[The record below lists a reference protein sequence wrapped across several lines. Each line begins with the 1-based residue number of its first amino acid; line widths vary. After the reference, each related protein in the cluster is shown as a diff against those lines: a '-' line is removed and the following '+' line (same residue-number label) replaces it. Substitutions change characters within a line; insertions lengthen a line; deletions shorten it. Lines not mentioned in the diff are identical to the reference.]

1 MQTRGDEVQLVCSHG
16 KTDYTFMQWYQK
28 SPGDQALKRI
38 GHLNYNNKEHEK
50 SFEKH
55 FNITG
60 DLSGSKP
67 KNASMF
73 IVDLKP
79 EHSAVYYCAANDKRY
94 ISAYCVSGVSESVLI
109 TQWPHY
115 ISNPSNGLVKM
126 HCYQND
132 TDYQYLYW
140 YKQPRGKS
148 FQLIVATVAG
158 ISQFEEGFKSGFQ
171 AEKNDKQWSL
181 TITSIQEKD
190 EAVYLCAARLHGTEE
205 GNTKLD
211 SKLLCY

>member
-1 MQTRGDEVQLVCSHG
+1 
-16 KTDYTFMQWYQK
+16 
-28 SPGDQALKRI
+28 
-38 GHLNYNNKEHEK
+38 
-50 SFEKH
+50 
-55 FNITG
+55 
-60 DLSGSKP
+60 
-67 KNASMF
+67 
-73 IVDLKP
+73 
-79 EHSAVYYCAANDKRY
+79 
-94 ISAYCVSGVSESVLI
+94 
-109 TQWPHY
+109 
-115 ISNPSNGLVKM
+115 M

-190 EAVYLCAARLHGTEE
+190 EAVYLCAARLHGTVADLRSM
-205 GNTKLD
+205 TKTSD
-211 SKLLCY
+211 

>member
-1 MQTRGDEVQLVCSHG
+1 MIKD
-16 KTDYTFMQWYQK
+16 
-28 SPGDQALKRI
+28 
-38 GHLNYNNKEHEK
+38 
-50 SFEKH
+50 
-55 FNITG
+55 
-60 DLSGSKP
+60 
-67 KNASMF
+67 
-73 IVDLKP
+73 
-79 EHSAVYYCAANDKRY
+79 

-190 EAVYLCAARLHGTEE
+190 EAVYLCAARLHGTVADLRSMTKTSDSSINNRLE
-205 GNTKLD
+205 GVGGNHTVEKIITAIFTI
-211 SKLLCY
+211 KFVK